1 MTAKALSA
9 DHADWQQQAYQYLTG
24 GDYPKAAQFYQ
35 QGIVAQPAVKSNYWY
50 LGLTFLLQGQEIEAQ
65 TTWML
70 GMGEGETE
78 QIDQWTAEL
87 VQVLQAQAEQR
98 QVVKDYQMAW
108 VIRQHIREISPA
120 DINNLLHLI
129 ALSIQLETFTVDE
142 LTDLGILELLQSEQS
157 VDIDPDLLLQVL
169 ASVLDDAPLAPSSFE
184 LAKASLS
191 YIRNAEALIDLFLSA
206 AYDIAFSRVKYEIAA
221 DFIEL
226 CLQLDEHQMEALRI
240 LVTCYQKSG
249 QHEQGIKTAKLYYS
263 LCQTLPDQVFANFH
277 VLRSLMAAGGQWEEA
292 VLVFQQQESLL
303 ESLLEENP
311 QNLDRGT
318 TLRLINST
326 FFFPYFRD
334 TPQVNQRLKNQ
345 VSQLCQSNIEA
356 YVDDSLPQPKIA
368 AISQPL
374 KIGYLSNYLRRHSV
388 GWLVRWLFE
397 HHHRNRFKVYTYFL
411 SYKQVND
418 PLQDWYID
426 KSDQF
431 YIGGANGREIA
442 EKICQDE
449 IDILVDLDS
458 LTLDLS
464 CEVMALKPAP
474 IQVTWLG
481 WDASGLP
488 AIDYYIADPYVL
500 PELAQDDYSEKIWRL
515 PQTYIAVDGF
525 EVGVPTL
532 RRDELDI
539 PSDAVVYLSAQT
551 GYKRHLDTARLQM
564 QIIKAVPNSYFL
576 IKGLGDQESLK
587 NFFIQIAA
595 AEGVSSER
603 LRFLSITPSEAVHRA
618 NLTITD
624 VVLDTYP
631 YNGATTTLE
640 TLWMGIPLVT
650 RVGQQFAAR
659 NSYTMMMN
667 VGVTEGIAWTE
678 EEYVEWGIRLGK
690 DPALR
695 QQISGKLRQS
705 RQTAPLWNARQFT
718 RELEAAYK
726 QMWTRYLDSS
736 YSL

>member
-24 GDYPKAAQFYQ
+24 GDYTKAAQLYQ
-35 QGIVAQPAVKSNYWY
+35 QAIGAVPAIKSNYWY

-87 VQVLQAQAEQR
+87 VQVLQAQAEQK

-129 ALSIQLETFTVDE
+129 ALSIQIETFTADE
-142 LTDLGILELLQSEQS
+142 LADLGILELLQSEQC
-157 VDIDPDLLLQVL
+157 VAPDPDLLLEVL
-169 ASVLDDAPLAPSSFE
+169 ASVLDYAPLAPSSFE

-191 YIRNAEALIDLFLSA
+191 YVPNAEALIDLFLSA

-326 FFFPYFRD
+326 FFLPYFRD

-356 YVDDSLPQPKIA
+356 YVDSSLPQPKIT

-388 GWLVRWLFE
+388 GWLARWLFE
-397 HHHRNRFKVYTYFL
+397 HHHRNDFQIYTYFL

-418 PLQDWYID
+418 PLQDWYIE
-426 KSDQF
+426 KSEQS

-442 EKICQDE
+442 EKVCQDE

-500 PELAQDDYSEKIWRL
+500 PESAQDYYSEKIWRL

-532 RRDELDI
+532 RRDDLDI
-539 PSDAVVYLSAQT
+539 PNDAVVYLSAQT

-576 IKGLGDQESLK
+576 IKGLGSQESLK
-587 NFFIQIAA
+587 NFFIQIAE

-618 NLTITD
+618 NLSITD

-705 RQTAPLWNARQFT
+705 RQTAPLWNGKQFT
-718 RELEAAYK
+718 HELEAAYE
-726 QMWTRYLDSS
+726 QMWTRYLDSRH
-736 YSL
+736 SL